1 MMSIRICLV
10 GAGRAGMVH
19 ASNFRHRIADAQLA
33 AVVDADQA
41 LARRRADELETPHAF
56 GNIEHALSQASFDAV
71 CIATPTFTH
80 AAVATAAAQAGK
92 HILCEKPIALTLDEA
107 DGMIAAARQAGV
119 VLQMAF
125 MRRFDP
131 AFRAAREQIA
141 AGDIGDPLVVRTLTR
156 GPGLPPRWA
165 CDPAT
170 SLGMLAEVNSH
181 DFDTVRWLAGSEFSR
196 VYAEAA
202 TLKAPQL
209 KEEFPDFYDTVVVSV
224 RLASGALA
232 VIDGCCPVGYGY
244 DARVEVL
251 GSSGVLFIGELRE
264 RALVRCTREEGVV
277 TKQFTAWAKRFEA
290 AYLAEDEHF
299 VNCIRTGE
307 PPEVT
312 GEDGRRALEGV
323 LAATRSIQTGAPVGL
338 PLTRGAGDAA

>member
-1 MMSIRICLV
+1 MKSVRICLV
-10 GAGRAGMVH
+10 GAGRVGMVH
-19 ASNFRHRIADAQLA
+19 AFNFRHRIAEAQLVA
-33 AVVDADQA
+33 MVDANQA
-41 LARRRADELETPHAF
+41 TARERAGELDVSLVF
-56 GNIEHALSQASFDAV
+56 DSIESALSQVDFDAA

-80 AAVATAAAQAGK
+80 APIVIAAAQAGK
-92 HILCEKPIALTLDEA
+92 HVLCEKPMALTLDEA
-107 DGMIAAARQAGV
+107 DAMIAAARQADV
-119 VLQMAF
+119 ILQIGF

-131 AFRAAREQIA
+131 AFRAAKEQIE
-141 AGDIGDPLVVRTLTR
+141 AGAIGDPIMVRTLTR

-170 SLGMLAEVNSH
+170 SIGMLAEVNSH

-209 KEEFPDFYDTVVVSV
+209 GEQFPGFYDTAVVNV

-232 VIDGCCPVGYGY
+232 VIDGCCPVEYGY
-244 DARVEVL
+244 DARAEVL
-251 GSSGVLFIGELRE
+251 GSAGVLFIGELRE
-264 RALVRCTREEGVV
+264 RALVRCTREDGVV
-277 TKQFTAWAKRFEA
+277 TKQFTAWAKRFKA
-290 AYLAEDEHF
+290 GYLAEDEHF

-323 LAATRSIQTGAPVGL
+323 LAATRSIQTGASVNL
-338 PLTRGAGDAA
+338 PLTGSAGGTA